1 MLLPDMLRQSIASL
15 HTSIEATPL
24 ACVMING
31 TIAKSVYSQWLYQMM
46 SIHQNLEQALTST
59 KKLGDLYDPH
69 TMNRSEI
76 LKQDA
81 EALQLDVDET
91 SHTDVEAFGATLHNW
106 SAESPWKLLGV
117 LYVLEGSRMG
127 SLALVRPLSKALRV
141 ALQKGTGIDYH
152 LDGAAQRPQI
162 WQAFRAKLAQFPLTP
177 EQMIEVQSAACHT
190 MSVLHDMYATTDV
203 SETVECAIS
212 V

>member
-31 TIAKSVYSQWLYQMM
+31 TITKSAYSQWLYQMM
-46 SIHQNLEQALTST
+46 SIHHHLEQALTST
-59 KKLGDLYDPH
+59 TMLGELYDPN

-81 EALQLDVDET
+81 EALQLEIDET
-91 SHTDVEAFGATLHNW
+91 SHAAVEAFGATLHDW
-106 SAESPWKLLGV
+106 SSESPWKLLGV

-127 SLALVRPLSKALRV
+127 SLALVRPLSKALGV

-162 WQAFRAKLAQFPLTP
+162 WQAFRAKLAQFPLST
-177 EQMIEVQSAACHT
+177 EQREDVQSASCHT
-190 MSVLHDMYATTDV
+190 MSVLHDMYATTV
-203 SETVECAIS
+203 LSESVECATS

>member
-31 TIAKSVYSQWLYQMM
+31 TIAKSAYSQWLYQMM

-177 EQMIEVQSAACHT
+177 EQMVEVQSAACHT

>member
-31 TIAKSVYSQWLYQMM
+31 TIAKSAYSQWLYQMM

-91 SHTDVEAFGATLHNW
+91 SHTDFEAFGATLHNW

>member
-31 TIAKSVYSQWLYQMM
+31 TIAKSAYSQWLYQMM

>member
-24 ACVMING
+24 ASVMING
-31 TIAKSVYSQWLYQMM
+31 TIAKPAYSQWLFQMK
-46 SIHQNLEQALTST
+46 SIHHNLEQALSFTT
-59 KKLGDLYDPH
+59 ALGGLYDPQ

-81 EALQLDVDET
+81 EALQFEDDET
-91 SHTDVEAFGATLHNW
+91 LHAAVEAFVATLHDW

-127 SLALVRPLSKALRV
+127 SLALVRPLSKALGV

-177 EQMIEVQSAACHT
+177 EQMVEVQSAACHT
-190 MSVLHDMYATTDV
+190 MSVLHDMYANTDV

>member
-1 MLLPDMLRQSIASL
+1 MSLPDMLRQSIASL

-31 TIAKSVYSQWLYQMM
+31 TIAKPAYSQWLYQML

-59 KKLGDLYDPH
+59 NALDGLYDPT
-69 TMNRSEI
+69 TMSRSDI

-81 EALQLDVDET
+81 EALQLELDET
-91 SHTDVEAFGATLHNW
+91 CYLAVEEFGATLHDW

-127 SLALVRPLSKALRV
+127 SLALVRPLSKALGV

-162 WQAFRAKLAQFPLTP
+162 WQAFRAKLAQFPLSA
-177 EQMIEVQSAACHT
+177 EQQFDVQSAACHT
-190 MSVLHDMYATTDV
+190 MSVLHDMYAKTDV
-203 SETVECAIS
+203 SEKMECAIS

>member
-15 HTSIEATPL
+15 HTSIEVTPL
-24 ACVMING
+24 ACAMING
-31 TIAKSVYSQWLYQMM
+31 TIAKSAYSQWLYQMM

-59 KKLGDLYDPH
+59 TMLGELYDPH

-81 EALQLDVDET
+81 EALQLAFDET
-91 SHTDVEAFGATLHNW
+91 SHAAVEAFGATLHDW
-106 SAESPWKLLGV
+106 SVESPWKLLGV

-127 SLALVRPLSKALRV
+127 SLALVRPLSKALGV
-141 ALQKGTGIDYH
+141 ALHKGTGIDYH

-162 WQAFRAKLAQFPLTP
+162 WQAFRAKLAQFPLTA
-177 EQMIEVQSAACHT
+177 EQQVDVQSAACHT
-190 MSVLHDMYATTDV
+190 MSVLHDMYATTAV
-203 SETVECAIS
+203 NESVECANC